1 MKRVLVIGGSYFI
14 GKAITK
20 ELQNRGYEV
29 TLLNRGSR
37 LVEGTKQ
44 LSCDRNDQKAMKA
57 VLEGKVF
64 DHLVDVSGLNEEQV
78 QIVCKTIHMQELK
91 SMVFISSSAVYDVE
105 HLRIRFHEQDQLKK
119 NKFWGQYGTDKIEAE
134 RIYSRCMEEKQIPLI
149 ILRPPYVYGEENYVQ
164 RESFIFEH
172 ILRNRPVILPAT
184 NKKLQFIY
192 AKDLAV
198 IVREMLEK
206 KSKGSEIYNVG
217 NKQYVTAKEW
227 VQLCA
232 QAMGKSVEMVN
243 FDYKKHGRSVR
254 EFFPFH
260 DYDNVLNVDKI
271 QKSGINI
278 AETDMLVGLQKA
290 YQWFLEERLEILWKD
305 EVKKAELEILKEMQ
319 L

>member
-20 ELQNRGYEV
+20 ELQGNGYEV

-37 LVEGTKQ
+37 LTAGTKQ
-44 LSCDRNDQKAMKA
+44 LSCDRNDKMAMKS

-64 DHLVDVSGLNEEQV
+64 DYLVDVSGLNKEQA
-78 QIVCKTIHMQELK
+78 QILCDTLNMKELK

-105 HLRIRFHEQDQLKK
+105 HLKARFREEDRIKK

-134 RIYSRCMEEKQIPLI
+134 RTYSQRMEERQIPLV

-172 ILRNRPVILPAT
+172 ILQNKPVIVPVT

-198 IVREMLEK
+198 IVRKMLEK
-206 KSKGSEIYNVG
+206 ESRGSEIYNVG
-217 NKQYVTAKEW
+217 NNQYVTAKEW

-232 QAMGKSVEMVN
+232 QAMGKAVEIVN
-243 FDYKKHGRSVR
+243 FDYKKYGRSVR

-271 QKSGINI
+271 QQADINI
-278 AETDMLVGLQKA
+278 EETDMLVGLQNA
-290 YQWFLEERLEILWKD
+290 YKWFLEQRLEISWKK
-305 EVKKAELEILKEMQ
+305 EVKKAEVEILKEMQ

>member
-20 ELQNRGYEV
+20 ELQSNGYEV

-37 LVEGTKQ
+37 LVAGTKQ
-44 LSCDRNDQKAMKA
+44 LSCDRNDKKTMKS

-64 DHLVDVSGLNEEQV
+64 DYLVDVSGLNKEQA
-78 QIVCKTIHMQELK
+78 QILCDTLNMEELK

-105 HLRIRFHEQDQLKK
+105 HLKARFREQDRLGE

-134 RIYSRCMEEKQIPLI
+134 RTYCQCMEEEQIPLV
-149 ILRPPYVYGEENYVQ
+149 ILRPSYVYGEENYVQ

-172 ILRNRPVILPAT
+172 ILQNKPVIVPAT

-198 IVREMLEK
+198 IVRKMLEK
-206 KSKGSEIYNVG
+206 ESRGSEIYNVG
-217 NKQYVTAKEW
+217 NSQYVTAKEW

-232 QAMGKSVEMVN
+232 QAMGKAVEIVN
-243 FDYKKHGRSVR
+243 FDYKKYGRNVR

-271 QKSGINI
+271 QQADINI
-278 AETDMLVGLQKA
+278 EETDMLAGLQNA
-290 YQWFLEERLEILWKD
+290 YKWFLEQRLEISWKK
-305 EVKKAELEILKEMQ
+305 EVKKAEAEILIEMQ

>member
-14 GKAITK
+14 GKAITQ
-20 ELQNRGYEV
+20 ELQSSGYEV

-37 LVEGTKQ
+37 MVAGTKQ
-44 LSCDRNDQKAMKA
+44 LSCDRNDPKKMKSA
-57 VLEGKVF
+57 LKEKVF
-64 DHLVDVSGLNEEQV
+64 DYLVDVSGLNKEQV
-78 QIVCKTIHMQELK
+78 RILCDALNMQELK

-105 HLRIRFHEQDQLKK
+105 HLKARFREQDRVKK
-119 NKFWGQYGTDKIEAE
+119 NKFWGRYGTDKIEAE
-134 RIYSRCMEEKQIPLI
+134 RTYCRCMEDNQIPLV

-172 ILRNRPVILPAT
+172 ILQNRPVILPAD

-198 IVREMLEK
+198 IVRKMLEK
-206 KSKGSEIYNVG
+206 ESRGSEIYNVG
-217 NKQYVTAKEW
+217 NNEYVTAREW

-232 QAMGKSVEMVN
+232 QAMGKAVEIVN
-243 FDYKKHGRSVR
+243 FDYKKYGRNVR

-271 QKSGINI
+271 QQTDINI
-278 AETDMLVGLQKA
+278 EETDMLAGLQNA
-290 YQWFLEERLEILWKD
+290 YQWFLENRLQIPWKE
-305 EVKKAELEILKEMQ
+305 EVKKAETEILKEMQ

>member
-20 ELQNRGYEV
+20 ELQSNGYEV

-37 LVEGTKQ
+37 LVAGTKQ
-44 LSCDRNDQKAMKA
+44 LSCDRNEKKTMKS

-64 DHLVDVSGLNEEQV
+64 DYLVDVSGLNKEQA
-78 QIVCKTIHMQELK
+78 QILCDTLNMEELK

-105 HLRIRFHEQDQLKK
+105 HLKARFREQDRLGE

-134 RIYSRCMEEKQIPLI
+134 RTYCQCMEDEQIPLV

-164 RESFIFEH
+164 RENFIFEH
-172 ILRNRPVILPAT
+172 ILQNKPVIVPAT

-198 IVREMLEK
+198 IVRKMLEK
-206 KSKGSEIYNVG
+206 ESRGSEIYNVG
-217 NKQYVTAKEW
+217 NSQYVTAKEW

-232 QAMGKSVEMVN
+232 QAMGKAVEIVN
-243 FDYKKHGRSVR
+243 FDYKKYGRNVR

-271 QKSGINI
+271 QQADINI
-278 AETDMLVGLQKA
+278 EETDMLAGLQNA
-290 YQWFLEERLEILWKD
+290 YKWFLEQRLEISWKK
-305 EVKKAELEILKEMQ
+305 EVKKAEAEILKEMQ